1 MCKDNI
7 LMRTSRIRTIF
18 YYITDDSA
26 SLFYLALDEN
36 VESFVRTR
44 HSERYDRHR
53 PAVFSCRVVAA
64 CHVAIFVRLQY
75 FAVVKQLRASAC
87 SFVPEQYDGF
97 FGRIYQPEIFL
108 DDFAPEHAAQPQCV
122 RTSVYEYRI
131 GNRDAFASIPLFG
144 GRCAAACENRNRGKD
159 NGDCSRQPSHG
170 FRADLCPFY

>member
-26 SLFYLALDEN
+26 SLFYFALDEN
-36 VESFVRTR
+36 VESFVRIR
-44 HSERYDRHR
+44 HSERYDRHC
-53 PAVFSCRVVAA
+53 PAVFACRVVTAR
-64 CHVAIFVRLQY
+64 HVAIFVRLQY

-87 SFVPEQYDGF
+87 SFVAEQYDRF
-97 FGRIYQPEIFL
+97 FGRIHQPEIFL
-108 DDFAPEHAAQPQCV
+108 DDFAPEHAAQPQRV

-144 GRCAAACENRNRGKD
+144 GRCAAARENRNHGKD
-159 NGDCSRQPSHG
+159 NGDCSRQSSHG
-170 FRADLCPFY
+170 FRADPCPFS